1 MEIVDRLTELVGI
14 PSVSGNEAAI
24 CSTIEAMAR
33 ERRPSWKRHRIGN
46 NLVVGPVRGGGVA
59 EGAKRPVVG
68 LVGHLDTVPPQ
79 GNEAPVLRDGN
90 LFGIGSADMKS
101 GVAVMCDLLEHLEES
116 ALHAD
121 LLFVFYEKE
130 EVGFDENGLGRLLL
144 AIPAL
149 STMDFAFVLEPT
161 ALDLE
166 VGCNGHV
173 NVEVVFR
180 GKSAH
185 SARTWLGE
193 NAIHKAGAFITRV
206 AEIEPLPVTVGEAT
220 YRQVVSLTTAHAG
233 IARNVV
239 PDAFTF
245 NLNHRF
251 PPGRSPEEAVQYLR
265 SLVPME
271 AEFRVIDVAPA
282 GLVPKTNAIYE
293 AFRRRFSLAIKGKQG
308 WTDVARLTASGID
321 AVNFGPGRPELAHR
335 VDEHVSIDELRRCR
349 DMLESFLTS
358 PIS

>member
-1 MEIVDRLTELVGI
+1 MKIAERLTQLVGI
-14 PSVSGNEAAI
+14 PSVSGNEEAI
-24 CSTIEAMAR
+24 CSTIEAVCR
-33 ERRPSWKRHRIGN
+33 EARPSWPRQRLGN
-46 NLVVGPVRGGGVA
+46 NLVVGPVRGGRVPA
-59 EGAKRPVVG
+59 GAKRPLVG

-79 GNEAPVLRDGN
+79 GNETPLLRDGN
-90 LFGIGSADMKS
+90 LYGVGSADMKS
-101 GVAVMCDLLEHLEES
+101 GVAVMCDLLEHIPEAS
-116 ALHAD
+116 LHTD

-144 AIPAL
+144 AIPSL

-166 VGCNGHV
+166 VGCNGHI

-185 SARTWLGE
+185 SARVWLGE
-193 NAIHKAGAFITRV
+193 NAIHKAGAFISRV

-251 PPGRSPEEAVQYLR
+251 PPGRSPEEAVAYLR
-265 SLVPME
+265 TLVPME

-282 GLVPKTNAIYE
+282 GLVPRANAIYE
-293 AFRRRFSLAIKGKQG
+293 SFRRRFSLSIKGKQG
-308 WTDVARLTASGID
+308 WTDVARLTANGID
-321 AVNFGPGRPELAHR
+321 AVNFGPGHPELAHR
-335 VDEHVSIDELRRCR
+335 VDEHVPIAELEGCR
-349 DMLESFLTS
+349 DILQQFLLS
-358 PIS
+358 PVT